1 MFHCKKKKK
10 ESVMS
15 NLRTHIYL
23 HILFLIIPCY
33 NILVQS
39 WCKNVNTLCILYYS
53 IYIYFERTTCKNT
66 SRYWNSYFFVSKYM
80 QLNKAG
86 NTNLVRFWLKL
97 PLHLKKSLNFIFLF
111 YVFPI
116 WEGYAWMLLLY
127 SLMFGITV

>member
-1 MFHCKKKKK
+1 MCNFHSSVSSVLPRLSLLTKLNVCKFDKTGPHIDYYYRNQYKLICLLTRCFTVKKKKERK

-66 SRYWNSYFFVSKYM
+66 SRY
-80 QLNKAG
+80 
-86 NTNLVRFWLKL
+86 
-97 PLHLKKSLNFIFLF
+97 
-111 YVFPI
+111 
-116 WEGYAWMLLLY
+116 
-127 SLMFGITV
+127 